1 MRRAAAVTA
10 GVAALLLAPATPA
23 LADAAG
29 PTDYQTRLVSIDP
42 EVAGLRITVIGGDS
56 FVGLAADPGLTV
68 EVIGYRG
75 EPYLRFLPDGTV
87 ERNERSP
94 STYLS
99 EDRYADV
106 ALPPEADPD
115 AEPVW
120 EIVATDG
127 SYAWHDH
134 RTHWMNEA
142 RPPGREPGDLILEG
156 VVPLVV
162 DGVAVDVTMD
172 SVWEPRPSVL
182 PVVFGGVAGALLV
195 AASVRVRSLV
205 VPTGALAAV
214 GLVLG
219 LGAFLSVPAETGPSP
234 VMWAVPGVGL
244 AVAVAAGAASRR
256 SPSLR
261 SALVLVVA
269 AELVV
274 WGALRWG
281 WLWSA
286 VIPTSLP
293 FWIDRAGTALVLG
306 GSLGVGS
313 VAARKALRPGAP

>member
-1 MRRAAAVTA
+1 VTA
-10 GVAALLLAPATPA
+10 GVAALLVVPASPA

-42 EVAGLRITVIGGDS
+42 QVAGVRITVIGGDS
-56 FVGLAADPGLTV
+56 FVGLAVDPGLTV

-75 EPYLRFLPDGTV
+75 EPFLRFSPDGMV

-106 ALPPEADPD
+106 DLPPEADPD
-115 AEPVW
+115 AEPIW
-120 EIVATDG
+120 EVVATDG

-162 DGVAVDVTMD
+162 DGTEVDVTMD
-172 SVWEPRPSVL
+172 SVWEPRPSVF
-182 PVVFGGVAGALLV
+182 PVVLGGVAGAVL
-195 AASVRVRSLV
+195 AAAGIRTRRFVL
-205 VPTGALAAV
+205 PAV
-214 GLVLG
+214 GLAAIALALG
-219 LGAFLSVPAETGPSP
+219 LGAFGSVPAETGPSP
-234 VMWAVPGVGL
+234 IMWVVPGLGL
-244 AVAVAAGAASRR
+244 ALLVVAGSAARR
-256 SPSLR
+256 SPSL
-261 SALVLVVA
+261 AATLVVVVA

-274 WGALRWG
+274 WGVVRWD
-281 WLWSA
+281 WLWAA

-293 FWIDRAGTALVLG
+293 FWLDRLGTAAVLA
-306 GSLGVGS
+306 GSLGVG
-313 VAARKALRPGAP
+313 AAAVWGTLRPDRRAV